1 MAAICDLL
9 TESTEIPYM
18 AHSVLVTGG
27 AGFIGSHVVRSFA
40 SQDYAVTVLD
50 DLSSG
55 KRVNLP
61 EGVTFVEDDIR
72 TPSAAALVRDGKFDV
87 ICHLAAQIDVRKSVT
102 DPAYDVAVNVGGSL
116 NLLEAVRQS
125 GRTSTRFIF
134 SSTGGA
140 LYGDVET
147 LPTPE
152 SFPKDPQ
159 SPYGNAKLS
168 VELYLGYYARVH
180 GLDTVAL
187 RYGNVYGPRQD
198 SHGEAGVVAIFCER
212 VLSGRKLT
220 VFGDGRQTRDYVYV
234 ADVANANYLAA
245 TRPLPPAG
253 PLDSRSFN
261 IGTGVETSVLQLAE
275 LVRDASGTT
284 PAIEHAPERAGEVL
298 RSVLLA
304 DRAKEVLGWRPR
316 MSIADGIAET
326 YRWFAAEQAGATGM
340 A

>member
-1 MAAICDLL
+1 M
-9 TESTEIPYM
+9 T
-18 AHSVLVTGG
+18 HSVLVTGG
-27 AGFIGSHVVRSFA
+27 AGFIGSHVVRAFA
-40 SQDYAVTVLD
+40 SRGSSVTVLD

-55 KRVNLP
+55 KRANLP
-61 EGVTFVEDDIR
+61 EGVIFIQDDIR
-72 TPSAAALVRDGKFDV
+72 SPSAARIVREGAFDV
-87 ICHLAAQIDVRKSVT
+87 ICHLAAQIDVRKSVE
-102 DPAYDVAVNVGGSL
+102 DPAYDVAVNIGGSL
-116 NLLEAVRQS
+116 NLLEAMRQS
-125 GRTSTRFIF
+125 GKKSTRFIF

-152 SFPKDPQ
+152 NFPKDPQ

-212 VLSGRKLT
+212 VTEGRNLT
-220 VFGDGRQTRDYVYV
+220 VFGDGEQTRDYVYV
-234 ADVANANYLAA
+234 EDVANANFLAA

-261 IGTGVETSVLQLAE
+261 IGTGVETSVIQLAE
-275 LVRDASGTT
+275 LIHATSGRN
-284 PAIEHAPERAGEVL
+284 PVIEHAPDRAGEVR

-304 DRAKEVLGWRPR
+304 SKAQKVLGWTPR
-316 MSIADGIAET
+316 MSIADGIKET
-326 YRWFAAEQAGATGM
+326 YQWFAAEHDGVASTA
-340 A
+340 

>member
-1 MAAICDLL
+1 MSK
-9 TESTEIPYM
+9 T
-18 AHSVLVTGG
+18 VLITGG
-27 AGFIGSHVVRSFA
+27 AGFIGSHVVRAFA
-40 SQDYAVTVLD
+40 DEGYSVTVLD

-55 KRVNLP
+55 KRANLP
-61 EGVTFVEDDIR
+61 EGVTFFEDDIR
-72 TPSAAALVRDGKFDV
+72 SPSAARLIRDGAFEV
-87 ICHLAAQIDVRKSVT
+87 ICHLAAQIDVRKSVE

-116 NLLEAVRQS
+116 NLLEAMRQS
-125 GRTSTRFIF
+125 GKKSTRFIF

-147 LPTPE
+147 IPTPE
-152 SFPKDPQ
+152 SFAKDPQ

-212 VLSGRKLT
+212 VLAGRELT
-220 VFGDGRQTRDYVYV
+220 VFGDGNQTRDYVY
-234 ADVANANYLAA
+234 APDVARANFLAA

-275 LVRDASGTT
+275 LVRDASGMT
-284 PAIEHAPERAGEVL
+284 ASIEHAPDRAGEVR

-304 DRAKEVLGWRPR
+304 DRAHQVLGWSPR

-326 YRWFAAEQAGATGM
+326 FRWFSAERDGVASSA
-340 A
+340 

>member
-1 MAAICDLL
+1 M
-9 TESTEIPYM
+9 T
-18 AHSVLVTGG
+18 HSVLVTGG
-27 AGFIGSHVVRSFA
+27 AGFIGSHVVRAFA
-40 SQDYAVTVLD
+40 ERGSDVTVLD
-50 DLSSG
+50 NLSSG
-55 KRVNLP
+55 KLANLP
-61 EGVTFVEDDIR
+61 EGVSFVEDDIR
-72 TPSAAALVRDGKFDV
+72 SDTAADVVRNGAFDV
-87 ICHLAAQIDVRKSVT
+87 ICHLAAQIDVRKSVE
-102 DPAYDVAVNVGGSL
+102 DPAYDVAVNIGGSL
-116 NLLEAVRQS
+116 NLLEAMRQS
-125 GRTSTRFIF
+125 GKKSTRFIF

-152 SFPKDPQ
+152 TFPKDPQ

-212 VLSGRKLT
+212 VLGGRTLT
-220 VFGDGRQTRDYVYV
+220 VFGDGKQTRDYVYV
-234 ADVANANYLAA
+234 ADVANANVLAA

-261 IGTGVETSVLQLAE
+261 IGTGVETTVVELAE
-275 LVRDASGTT
+275 LVHGVSGIT
-284 PAIEHAPERAGEVL
+284 PAIQHAPDRAGEVR

-304 DRAKEVLGWRPR
+304 ARAQQVLGWSPR
-316 MSIADGIAET
+316 MSIANGIAET
-326 YRWFAAEQAGATGM
+326 FKWFAAERDGVASTV
-340 A
+340 

>member
-1 MAAICDLL
+1 M
-9 TESTEIPYM
+9 S
-18 AHSVLVTGG
+18 HSVLVTGG
-27 AGFIGSHVVRSFA
+27 AGFIGSHIVRAFA
-40 SQDYAVTVLD
+40 AQAASVTVLD

-55 KRVNLP
+55 KLANLP
-61 EGVTFVEDDIR
+61 EGVTFVEDDVR
-72 TPSAAALVRDGKFDV
+72 SPSAARLVREGGFDV
-87 ICHLAAQIDVRKSVT
+87 ICHLAAQIDVRKSVE
-102 DPAYDVAVNVGGSL
+102 DPAYDVAVNIGGSL

-125 GRTSTRFIF
+125 GKKSTRFIF

-147 LPTPE
+147 IPTPE

-212 VLSGRKLT
+212 VIAGRPLT
-220 VFGDGRQTRDYVYV
+220 VFGDGKQTRDYVYV
-234 ADVANANYLAA
+234 ADVARANVLAA
-245 TRPLPPAG
+245 TKPLPPAG

-275 LVRDASGTT
+275 LIRDASGTT
-284 PAIEHAPERAGEVL
+284 SAIEHAPDRAGEVR

-304 DRAKEVLGWRPR
+304 AKAEKVLGWTPR
-316 MSIADGIAET
+316 MAIANGIAET
-326 YRWFAAEQAGATGM
+326 FSWFEAEHNGLARTA
-340 A
+340 

>member
-1 MAAICDLL
+1 M
-9 TESTEIPYM
+9 T
-18 AHSVLVTGG
+18 HSVLVTGG
-27 AGFIGSHVVRSFA
+27 AGFIGSHVVRAFA
-40 SQDYAVTVLD
+40 GRGSSVTILD

-55 KRVNLP
+55 KLANLP
-61 EGVTFVEDDIR
+61 DGVTFVEDDVR
-72 TPSAAALVRDGKFDV
+72 SPSAARLVRDGGFDV
-87 ICHLAAQIDVRKSVT
+87 ICHLAAQIDVRKSVE
-102 DPAYDVAVNVGGSL
+102 DPAYDVAVNIGGSL
-116 NLLEAVRQS
+116 NLLEAMRQS
-125 GRTSTRFIF
+125 GRKATRFIF

-152 SFPKDPQ
+152 SFAKDPQ

-212 VLSGRKLT
+212 ILAGRQLT
-220 VFGDGRQTRDYVYV
+220 VFGDGKQTRDYVYV
-234 ADVANANYLAA
+234 ADVASANVLAA
-245 TRPLPPAG
+245 TRSLPPAG

-261 IGTGVETSVLQLAE
+261 IGTGVETSVVELAG
-275 LVRDASGTT
+275 LISNASGTT
-284 PAIEHAPERAGEVL
+284 PVIEHAPDRAGEVR

-304 DRAKEVLGWRPR
+304 SKAEKVLGWTPR
-316 MSIADGIAET
+316 MLIADGVSET
-326 YRWFAAEQAGATGM
+326 FRWFADERDGVASTA
-340 A
+340 

>member
-1 MAAICDLL
+1 M
-9 TESTEIPYM
+9 T
-18 AHSVLVTGG
+18 HSVLVTGG
-27 AGFIGSHVVRSFA
+27 AGFIGSHVVRAFA
-40 SQDYAVTVLD
+40 GRGSSVTVLD

-55 KRVNLP
+55 KLANLP

-72 TPSAAALVRDGKFDV
+72 SPSAARLVREGAFDV
-87 ICHLAAQIDVRKSVT
+87 ICHLAAQIDVRKSVE
-102 DPAYDVAVNVGGSL
+102 DPAYDVAVNIGGSL
-116 NLLEAVRQS
+116 NLLEAMRQS
-125 GRTSTRFIF
+125 GKASTRFIF

-147 LPTPE
+147 IPTPE

-212 VLSGRKLT
+212 VLAGRPLT
-220 VFGDGRQTRDYVYV
+220 VYGDGEQTRDYVFV
-234 ADVANANYLAA
+234 EDVAHANLLAA
-245 TRPLPPAG
+245 TSTLPPAG

-261 IGTGVETSVLQLAE
+261 IGTGVETSVVQLAE
-275 LVRDASGTT
+275 LIRAASGTT
-284 PAIEHAPERAGEVL
+284 PVIQHAPDRAGEVR

-304 DRAKEVLGWRPR
+304 TRAQHVLGWTPR
-316 MSIADGIAET
+316 TSIADGIDRT
-326 YRWFAAEQAGATGM
+326 FSWFAAERDGM
-340 A
+340 ASTT

>member
-1 MAAICDLL
+1 M
-9 TESTEIPYM
+9 T
-18 AHSVLVTGG
+18 HSVIVTGG
-27 AGFIGSHVVRSFA
+27 AGFIGSHVVRAFVDSG
-40 SQDYAVTVLD
+40 SSVTVLD

-55 KRVNLP
+55 KIANLP
-61 EGVTFVEDDIR
+61 KGVTFVQEDVR
-72 TPSAAALVRDGKFDV
+72 SPEAARLVREGSFDV
-87 ICHLAAQIDVRKSVT
+87 ICHLAAQIDVRKSVE
-102 DPAYDVAVNVGGSL
+102 DPAYDVAVNIGGSL
-116 NLLEAVRQS
+116 NILEAMRQGGKKS
-125 GRTSTRFIF
+125 ARFIF

-152 SFPKDPQ
+152 NFPKDPQ
-159 SPYGNAKLS
+159 SPYGNARLS

-212 VLSGRKLT
+212 VIEGRKLT
-220 VFGDGRQTRDYVYV
+220 VFGDGAQTRDYVYV
-234 ADVANANYLAA
+234 EDVANANFLAA
-245 TRPLPPAG
+245 TKPLPPAG

-261 IGTGVETSVLQLAE
+261 IGTGVETSVIQLAE
-275 LVRDASGTT
+275 LIRSTSGKN
-284 PAIEHAPERAGEVL
+284 PVIEHAPDRAGEVR

-304 DRAKEVLGWRPR
+304 AKAQKVLGWTPR
-316 MSIADGIAET
+316 MSIDDGIKET
-326 YRWFAAEQAGATGM
+326 YNWFSSEQGAVTTT

>member
-1 MAAICDLL
+1 M
-9 TESTEIPYM
+9 T
-18 AHSVLVTGG
+18 HSVLVTGG
-27 AGFIGSHVVRSFA
+27 AGFIGSHVVRAFA
-40 SQDYAVTVLD
+40 RRGSSITVLD

-55 KRVNLP
+55 KTANLP
-61 EGVTFVEDDIR
+61 EGVTFVQDDVR
-72 TPSAAALVRDGKFDV
+72 SPAAAQLVRDGGFDV
-87 ICHLAAQIDVRKSVT
+87 ICHLAAQIDVRKSVE

-116 NLLEAVRQS
+116 NLLEAVRTS
-125 GRTSTRFIF
+125 GKTSTRFIF

-212 VLSGRKLT
+212 VLTGQPLT
-220 VFGDGRQTRDYVYV
+220 VFGNGRQTRDYVYV
-234 ADVANANYLAA
+234 ADVANANVLAA
-245 TRPLPPAG
+245 TKLLPAPG
-253 PLDSRSFN
+253 PLDTRSFN
-261 IGTGVETSVLQLAE
+261 IGTGVETSVLELAE
-275 LVRDASGTT
+275 MIRETSGTT
-284 PAIEHAPERAGEVL
+284 PEIQHAPERAGEVL
-298 RSVLLA
+298 RSALLP
-304 DRAKEVLGWRPR
+304 AKAEKVLGWEAHT
-316 MSIADGIAET
+316 SIKDGISET
-326 YRWFAAEQAGATGM
+326 FRWFAAERDGVASNA
-340 A
+340 

>member
-1 MAAICDLL
+1 M
-9 TESTEIPYM
+9 TP
-18 AHSVLVTGG
+18 SVLVTGG
-27 AGFIGSHVVRSFA
+27 AGFIGSHVVRAFSETGA
-40 SQDYAVTVLD
+40 RITVLD

-55 KRVNLP
+55 KVANLP
-61 EGVTFVEDDIR
+61 DGVAFIEDDIR
-72 TPSAAALVRDGKFDV
+72 STASATLVRTGAFDV
-87 ICHLAAQIDVRKSVT
+87 ICHLAAQIDVRKSVD

-125 GRTSTRFIF
+125 GKISTRFIF

-140 LYGDVET
+140 LYGDVGT

-212 VLSGRKLT
+212 VIEGRKLT
-220 VFGDGRQTRDYVYV
+220 VFGDGSQTRDYVYV
-234 ADVANANYLAA
+234 EDVANANYLAA
-245 TRPLPPAG
+245 TKPLPLPG

-261 IGTGVETSVLQLAE
+261 IGTGVETSVSELAAMLGE
-275 LVRDASGTT
+275 VSRIPT
-284 PAIEHAPERAGEVL
+284 PTEHAPPRPGEVK
-298 RSVLLA
+298 RSCLLPDKA
-304 DRAKEVLGWRPR
+304 ETILGWRPSTGLR
-316 MSIADGIAET
+316 EGVKET
-326 YRWFAAEQAGATGM
+326 FEWFRSAQVQRN
-340 A
+340 

>member
-1 MAAICDLL
+1 M
-9 TESTEIPYM
+9 T
-18 AHSVLVTGG
+18 HSVLVTGG
-27 AGFIGSHVVRSFA
+27 AGFIGSHVVRAFA
-40 SQDYAVTVLD
+40 ARGSSITVVD

-55 KRVNLP
+55 KLANLP

-72 TPSAAALVRDGKFDV
+72 SPSVARLVREGGFDV
-87 ICHLAAQIDVRKSVT
+87 ICHLAAQIDVRKSVE

-125 GRTSTRFIF
+125 DRKSTRFIF

-147 LPTPE
+147 IPTPE
-152 SFPKDPQ
+152 SFRKDPQ

-212 VLSGRKLT
+212 ILAGRPLT
-220 VFGDGRQTRDYVYV
+220 VFGDGKQTRDYVYV
-234 ADVANANYLAA
+234 ADVANANVLAA
-245 TRPLPPAG
+245 IKPLPDAG
-253 PLDSRSFN
+253 PLDTRSFN
-261 IGTGVETSVLQLAE
+261 IGTGVETSVVQLAE
-275 LVRDASGTT
+275 LIRDVSGAT
-284 PAIEHAPERAGEVL
+284 PAIEHAPDRAGEVR

-304 DRAKEVLGWRPR
+304 SKAEKVLGWAPR
-316 MSIADGIAET
+316 MSIADGISET
-326 YRWFAAEQAGATGM
+326 FRWFAAERDSM
-340 A
+340 ANTA

>member
-1 MAAICDLL
+1 MTRREEFTRSRCCYHAPAPILRTKYPSIAIL
-9 TESTEIPYM
+9 TAMP
-18 AHSVLVTGG
+18 HSVLVTGG
-27 AGFIGSHVVRSFA
+27 AGFIGSHVVRAFA
-40 SQDYAVTVLD
+40 SNGSSVTVLD

-55 KRVNLP
+55 K
-61 EGVTFVEDDIR
+61 
-72 TPSAAALVRDGKFDV
+72 
-87 ICHLAAQIDVRKSVT
+87 LA
-102 DPAYDVAVNVGGSL
+102 

-125 GRTSTRFIF
+125 GKKSTRFIF

-140 LYGDVET
+140 LYGDVEM

-212 VLSGRKLT
+212 VIEGRKLT
-220 VFGDGRQTRDYVYV
+220 VFGDGSQTRDYVY
-234 ADVANANYLAA
+234 AEDVANANYLAA
-245 TRPLPPAG
+245 TKPLPLPG

-261 IGTGVETSVLQLAE
+261 IGTGVETSVSELAAMLGE
-275 LVRDASGTT
+275 VSGIPT
-284 PAIEHAPERAGEVL
+284 PTEHAPPRPGEVK
-298 RSVLLA
+298 RSCLLPDKA
-304 DRAKEVLGWRPR
+304 EIILGWRPSTGLR
-316 MSIADGIAET
+316 EGVKET
-326 YRWFAAEQAGATGM
+326 FEWFRSAQVQRN
-340 A
+340 

>member
-1 MAAICDLL
+1 M
-9 TESTEIPYM
+9 T
-18 AHSVLVTGG
+18 HSVLVTGG
-27 AGFIGSHVVRSFA
+27 AGFIGSHVVRAFIARGS
-40 SQDYAVTVLD
+40 AVTVLD

-55 KRVNLP
+55 KLANLP
-61 EGVTFVEDDIR
+61 EGVTFVQDDIR
-72 TPSAAALVRDGKFDV
+72 SPSAARIVKDGGFDV
-87 ICHLAAQIDVRKSVT
+87 ICHLAAQIDVRKSVE

-116 NLLEAVRQS
+116 NLLEAMRQS
-125 GRTSTRFIF
+125 GKKSTRFIF

-147 LPTPE
+147 IPTPE
-152 SFPKDPQ
+152 TFAKDPQ

-198 SHGEAGVVAIFCER
+198 SHGEAGVVSIFCER
-212 VLSGRKLT
+212 VLTGRALT
-220 VFGDGRQTRDYVYV
+220 VFGDGLQTRDYVYV
-234 ADVANANYLAA
+234 ADVATANVLAA
-245 TRPLPPAG
+245 TVPLPAPG

-261 IGTGVETSVLQLAE
+261 IGTGVETSVVQLAE

-284 PAIEHAPERAGEVL
+284 PVIQNAPERAGEVR

-304 DRAKEVLGWRPR
+304 KKAHDVLGWTPS
-316 MSIADGIAET
+316 MPIADGIAET
-326 YRWFAAEQAGATGM
+326 FKWFAAEHDGVTSTA
-340 A
+340 

>member
-1 MAAICDLL
+1 M
-9 TESTEIPYM
+9 T
-18 AHSVLVTGG
+18 HSVLVTGG
-27 AGFIGSHVVRSFA
+27 AGFIGSHVVRAFA
-40 SQDYAVTVLD
+40 GRGSSVTILD

-55 KRVNLP
+55 KLANLP
-61 EGVTFVEDDIR
+61 DGVTFVEDDVR
-72 TPSAAALVRDGKFDV
+72 SPSASRLVRDGGFDV
-87 ICHLAAQIDVRKSVT
+87 ICHLAAQIDVRKSVE
-102 DPAYDVAVNVGGSL
+102 DPAYDVAVNIGGSL
-116 NLLEAVRQS
+116 NLLEAMRQS
-125 GRTSTRFIF
+125 GRKATRFIF

-152 SFPKDPQ
+152 SFAKDPQ

-212 VLSGRKLT
+212 ILAGRQLT
-220 VFGDGRQTRDYVYV
+220 VFGDGKQTRDYVYV
-234 ADVANANYLAA
+234 ADVASANVLAA
-245 TRPLPPAG
+245 TRSLPPAG

-261 IGTGVETSVLQLAE
+261 IGTGVETSVVELAG
-275 LVRDASGTT
+275 LISNASGTT
-284 PAIEHAPERAGEVL
+284 PVIEHAPDRAGEVR

-304 DRAKEVLGWRPR
+304 SKAEKVFGWTPR
-316 MSIADGIAET
+316 MLIADGVSET
-326 YRWFAAEQAGATGM
+326 FRWFADERDGVASTA
-340 A
+340 

>member
-1 MAAICDLL
+1 M
-9 TESTEIPYM
+9 S
-18 AHSVLVTGG
+18 HSVLVTGG
-27 AGFIGSHVVRSFA
+27 AGFIGSHVVRGFA
-40 SQDYAVTVLD
+40 ERGSGVTVLD

-55 KRVNLP
+55 KLANLP
-61 EGVTFVEDDIR
+61 DGVTFVEDDIR
-72 TPSAAALVRDGKFDV
+72 SPSAARLVRDSAFDV
-87 ICHLAAQIDVRKSVT
+87 ICHLAAQIDVRKSVE
-102 DPAYDVAVNVGGSL
+102 DPAYDVAVNIGGSL
-116 NLLEAVRQS
+116 NLLEAMRQS
-125 GRTSTRFIF
+125 GKKSTRFIF

-152 SFPKDPQ
+152 DFPKDPQ

-212 VLSGRKLT
+212 VIAGRKLT
-220 VFGDGRQTRDYVYV
+220 VFGDGKQTRDYVYV
-234 ADVANANYLAA
+234 ADVANANLLAA

-253 PLDSRSFN
+253 PLDARSFN
-261 IGTGVETSVLQLAE
+261 IGTGVETTVVQLAE
-275 LVRDASGTT
+275 LVHEVSGVT
-284 PAIEHAPERAGEVL
+284 PVIEHAPERAGEVR

-304 DRAKEVLGWRPR
+304 DRARKVLGWTPR
-316 MSIADGIAET
+316 MSIADGISET
-326 YRWFAAEQAGATGM
+326 FRWFANERDGVASIT
-340 A
+340 

>member
-1 MAAICDLL
+1 M
-9 TESTEIPYM
+9 T
-18 AHSVLVTGG
+18 HSVLVTGG
-27 AGFIGSHVVRSFA
+27 AGFIGSHVVRAFA
-40 SQDYAVTVLD
+40 GRGSAVTALD

-55 KRVNLP
+55 KLANLP
-61 EGVTFVEDDIR
+61 DGVTFVEDDVR
-72 TPSAAALVRDGKFDV
+72 SPSAARVVREGGFDV
-87 ICHLAAQIDVRKSVT
+87 ICHLAAQIDVRKSVE
-102 DPAYDVAVNVGGSL
+102 DPAYDVAVNIGGSL
-116 NLLEAVRQS
+116 NLLEAMRQS
-125 GRTSTRFIF
+125 GKKSTRFIF

-152 SFPKDPQ
+152 SFAKDPQ

-212 VLSGRKLT
+212 VLAGRKLT
-220 VFGDGRQTRDYVYV
+220 VFGDGKQTRDYVYV
-234 ADVANANYLAA
+234 ADVANANVLAA
-245 TRPLPPAG
+245 TSSLPAAG

-261 IGTGVETSVLQLAE
+261 IGTGIETSVVELAE
-275 LVRDASGTT
+275 LVSGASGIT
-284 PAIEHAPERAGEVL
+284 PAIEHAPDRAGEVR

-304 DRAKEVLGWRPR
+304 SRAKEVLGWTPR
-316 MSIADGIAET
+316 MSIADGISET
-326 YRWFAAEQAGATGM
+326 FKWFAAEQADVASTR
-340 A
+340 

>member
-1 MAAICDLL
+1 M
-9 TESTEIPYM
+9 SS
-18 AHSVLVTGG
+18 SVLVTGG
-27 AGFIGSHVVRSFA
+27 AGFIGSHVVRAFA
-40 SQDYAVTVLD
+40 ERGSSVTVLD

-55 KRVNLP
+55 KLANLP
-61 EGVTFVEDDIR
+61 HGVTFIEDDIR
-72 TPSAAALVRDGKFDV
+72 SPNAARTVREGGFDV
-87 ICHLAAQIDVRKSVT
+87 ICHLAAQIDVRKSVE

-116 NLLEAVRQS
+116 NLLEAMRQS
-125 GRTSTRFIF
+125 GKKSTRFIF

-152 SFPKDPQ
+152 TFPKDPQ

-212 VLSGRKLT
+212 VLQGRPLT

-234 ADVANANYLAA
+234 EDVAHANYLAA
-245 TRPLPPAG
+245 TKRLPPPG
-253 PLDSRSFN
+253 PLDARSFN
-261 IGTGVETSVLQLAE
+261 IGTAVETSVLQLAE
-275 LVRDASGTT
+275 LIRDASGTS
-284 PAIEHAPERAGEVL
+284 PVIEHAPERAGEVL
-298 RSVLLA
+298 RSVLLPT
-304 DRAKEVLGWRPR
+304 RAQNVLGWTPR
-316 MSIADGIAET
+316 TSIADGIAKT
-326 YRWFAAEQAGATGM
+326 YKWFAAEHESAAST